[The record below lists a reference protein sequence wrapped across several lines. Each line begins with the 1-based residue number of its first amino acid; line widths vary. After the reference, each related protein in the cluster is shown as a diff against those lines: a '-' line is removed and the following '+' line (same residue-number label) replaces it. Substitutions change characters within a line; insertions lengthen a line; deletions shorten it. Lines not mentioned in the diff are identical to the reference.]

1 MSKLFKK
8 LNEQTELN
16 LIKES
21 LDLNQ
26 DIIFSDIL
34 ETARESQ
41 INEATYTSY
50 RDYYR
55 TMYKDHDRDRKRD
68 LEFRKSEEDFYDRQ
82 RRREREDLKFQ
93 YQRDDTLYRHGRE
106 ELKYGDQ
113 RDDKIYD
120 QNRLDAEKAKNAEK
134 DAKKAEEQ
142 NKYSVKFREILN
154 DFEVEV
160 DEIVRKC
167 KDLRDDLPDTIDAAM
182 EGIAPDRRDDIEK
195 MIINRYNNEISRLD
209 DEVDH
214 LLRLYR
220 GKINRLN
227 DETPDCVRTRGTS
240 ELNEIRPNIAKYKK
254 GSK

>member
-55 TMYKDHDRDRKRD
+55 TMYKDHDGDRKRD

-82 RRREREDLKFQ
+82 RRRERE
-93 YQRDDTLYRHGRE
+93 

-113 RDDKIYD
+113 RDDKTYD
-120 QNRLDAEKAKNAEK
+120 HNRLDAEK

-160 DEIVRKC
+160 NEIVRKC

-195 MIINRYNNEISRLD
+195 MIINRYNNKISRLD

-227 DETPDCVRTRGTS
+227 DETPDYVRTRGTS
-240 ELNEIRPNIAKYKK
+240 ELNEIRSNIAKYKK